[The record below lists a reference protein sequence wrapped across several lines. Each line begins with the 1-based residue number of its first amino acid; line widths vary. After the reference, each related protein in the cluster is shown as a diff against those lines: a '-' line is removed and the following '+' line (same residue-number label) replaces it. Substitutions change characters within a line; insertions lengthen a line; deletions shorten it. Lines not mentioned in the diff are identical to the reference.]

1 MTGVPPSSPVQ
12 RIFLG
17 WDGPALPEAAKRMGE
32 AYAGAEGLDLRR
44 VVVVTP
50 AARAGRRLG
59 ELLLDEAEAR
69 GVPLTPPKTVTIG
82 RFPEL
87 LYQAT
92 TLPADSTT
100 ARHAFA
106 QALKSVN
113 PGVLNTVFPTLPQSM
128 SGWMALA
135 GLVDT
140 LHREIGAEGLG
151 FQEVGQAFRRGF
163 PYDDSA
169 RWEVLAGVQDA
180 YLEILKDAGLG
191 DRNRERRRALDGG
204 GLASPGDVWLVGVV
218 ELPRVVRGMLKALPG
233 PIRALIHA
241 PEEIQDRFDT
251 LGCVVPSQWET
262 VHIPLDDGMIRV
274 AQRPPDQADVVAG
287 ILHGFGQRFAA
298 EEVVVGVPDPELVP
312 YVERGLSM
320 VGVSH
325 RFAGGTRLED
335 TGPVR
340 LLQALGEYLN
350 GRPYTAFGAL
360 TRHPDLHPLLESMP
374 KEEGDDE
381 EVTGALTTAD
391 RFQSEHLQASVEGH
405 LPGADK
411 YARRM
416 RTLVAHL
423 EKELSLEGLTGKRRL
438 SEWMPEILEILV
450 RVYGGQP
457 LDLGNR
463 RVRQGVEALTRI
475 KAGAARLAVLPRV
488 LDLEV
493 EGSDAVTLLLAE
505 LRGEAIPP
513 DPEEHAVELLGWLE
527 LPLDDAPAVILTGVN
542 DRHIPEALGADPFLP
557 GALRS
562 HLEIPDDGARYA
574 RDAYLLSALTHSRE
588 ELHLVAGRLS
598 AAGDPLRPSRLLF
611 AAPDEEV
618 ARRVRRYLDDDEGG
632 ALAESGASVEV
643 GPDGGVANPTQPT
656 PSATKS
662 RFVSPPQNPLPALD
676 SLTRIRVTDFSSYLA
691 DPYTFAL
698 TRILNLGPLDD
709 DAREMDGMTFG
720 NLAHKVLERFGV
732 SEEAASTDPGVVEKK
747 LERLLEGA
755 VHEEFGR
762 RPVPTVRVQTEQ
774 LRARLRRFARWQ
786 AGWAQ
791 EGWRVVCIEQQ
802 PEPGVPFD
810 VDGET
815 ILLRGK
821 IDRIDHNPETGEWA
835 IFDYK
840 TGEGGSDPEK
850 AHRKGR
856 GEKKE
861 WVDLQLPLYRL
872 LLAGVLKEDGTPVV
886 PEAEQGKVKLG
897 YILLPKKLDGVGAAQ
912 AEWTESELAE
922 AEETARRV
930 VRELR
935 TEEFSYDPTTK
946 SFRDDPFDAL
956 LGRKELPQAPDEEEE
971 GGE

>member
-1 MTGVPPSSPVQ
+1 MTDRPPTSLVQ

-17 WDGPALPEAAKRMGE
+17 WDGPALPRAAKRVAE
-32 AYAGAEGLDLRR
+32 VYAGAEGLDLRQ

-50 AARAGRRLG
+50 AARAGRRLV

-69 GVPLTPPKTVTIG
+69 GVHLIPPETVTIG

-92 TLPADSTT
+92 TPPADSTT
-100 ARHAFA
+100 ARHAFS
-106 QALKSVN
+106 QALKGMN
-113 PGVLNTVFPTLPQSM
+113 PAVLTTVFPTLPQSM

-135 GLVDT
+135 GVVDT
-140 LHREIGAEGLG
+140 LHKEIGAEGLG
-151 FQEVGQAFRRGF
+151 FFEVGQAFHRGF

-169 RWEVLAGVQDA
+169 RWEVLASVQDA

-191 DRNRERRRALDGG
+191 DRDRERRRALHGG
-204 GLASPGDVWLVGVV
+204 DLVSPGDVWLVGVV
-218 ELPRVVRGMLKALPG
+218 ELPRVVRGMLEALPG

-241 PEEIQDRFDT
+241 PDEIQDRFDA

-262 VHIPLDDGMIRV
+262 VHIPLDDEMIRV
-274 AQRPPDQADVVAG
+274 AQRPPDQADAVAG
-287 ILHGFGQRFAA
+287 ILHGFGQRYAA

-325 RFAGGTRLED
+325 RFAGGIRLED

-340 LLQALGEYLN
+340 LLQPLGEYLN
-350 GRPYTAFGAL
+350 GRPYPAFGAL
-360 TRHPDLHPLLESMP
+360 ARHPDLHPLLEGMAG
-374 KEEGDDE
+374 KEGEDE
-381 EVTGALTTAD
+381 EVTGTLTIAD
-391 RFQSEHLQASVEGH
+391 RFQSDHLQASVEGP
-405 LPGADK
+405 LPGEDK

-416 RTLVAHL
+416 RGLVAQL
-423 EKELSLEGLTGKRRL
+423 ENTLGLEGFTGTRRL
-438 SEWMPEILEILV
+438 SEWMPGVLEVLV
-450 RVYGGQP
+450 RVYGRHP
-457 LDLGNR
+457 LDRGSR
-463 RVRQGVEALTRI
+463 GVRLMVEALTRI
-475 KAGAARLAVLPRV
+475 KGAAARLALLPRT
-488 LDLEV
+488 LDGEV
-493 EGSDAVTLLLAE
+493 EGWEAVALLLAE

-542 DRHIPEALGADPFLP
+542 DRHLPEAMGADPFLP

-562 HLEIPDDGARYA
+562 HLELADDGARYA

-588 ELHLVAGRLS
+588 EVHLVAGRLS

-618 ARRVRRYLDDDEGG
+618 ARRVRRYLDDDEGRPFT
-632 ALAESGASVEV
+632 ESEASVGV
-643 GPDGGVANPTQPT
+643 GPDGAVADTTQP
-656 PSATKS
+656 PLPATES
-662 RFVSPPQNPLPALD
+662 RFASPPRNPLPALE
-676 SLTRIRVTDFSSYLA
+676 SLPRIRVTDFSAYLA
-691 DPYTFAL
+691 DPYSFAL

-709 DAREMDGMTFG
+709 GAREMDGMSFG
-720 NLAHKVLERFGV
+720 NLAHQILERFGV
-732 SEEAASTDPGVVEKK
+732 SEEAASPDAEIIRKK

-755 VHEEFGR
+755 VHEGFGR
-762 RPVPTVRVQTEQ
+762 RPLPTVRVQTEQ
-774 LRARLRRFARWQ
+774 LRARLRRFAEWQ
-786 AGWAQ
+786 AGWVQ
-791 EGWRVVCIEQQ
+791 EGWRVVCVEQQ
-802 PEPGVPFD
+802 PEPGVPFE
-810 VDGET
+810 VDGQSV
-815 ILLRGK
+815 LLRGK
-821 IDRIDHNPETGEWA
+821 IDRIDHNPLTEEWA

-840 TGEGGSDPEK
+840 TGDGGKDPEK

-856 GEKKE
+856 GQNKE
-861 WVDLQLPLYRL
+861 WVDLQLPLYRR
-872 LLAGVLKEDGTPVV
+872 LLAGILKEDGTPVV
-886 PEAEQGKVKLG
+886 PEEEQGKVKLG

-912 AEWTESELAE
+912 ADWTESELAE

-956 LGRKELPQAPDEEEE
+956 LGRKELPQAPDENE
-971 GGE
+971 GGGE